1 MDSIET
7 KLCDLLAAVTPLPQD
22 FSPQTDLLET
32 LALDSAQI
40 MEFVMEAEDHFEIAI
55 AQDRLAEVR
64 NVAQLAEVVR
74 RMTE

>member
-55 AQDRLAEVR
+55 EQDRLAEVR